1 MSNIVNN
8 FTTGQIKISEEYNLD
23 SLPSAIDATP
33 YFSAIGQEWAVSF
46 IQLERVK
53 KFTQFEIQTIGT
65 LQTRYLEVSY
75 RVSRNGSS
83 WTNFFLFD
91 ESSSTQITGSYSI
104 TKTQYT
110 LPDFPPFD
118 PLESSVVPRR
128 WTVCVYQ

>member
-118 PLESSVVPRR
+118 PLDPMYIDLKLR
-128 WTVCVYQ
+128 